1 MMMMM
6 RRKTG
11 KGGKDDN
18 DQIEMLPVMKLSFF
32 AQLRSADSGI
42 RFEKMVRL
50 AELSS
55 IFISPKV
62 FFSLEYVGLCPEAK
76 YQNNNHI
83 YI

>member
-1 MMMMM
+1 MMIK
-6 RRKTG
+6 RKT
-11 KGGKDDN
+11 GKDDN
-18 DQIEMLPVMKLSFF
+18 DQIEMLLVMKLSFF
-32 AQLRSADSGI
+32 FVLLRSADSGI